1 MTALVF
7 AKAAGATTII
17 TSSSDEKLEYV
28 KAKFG
33 ADHTINYI
41 THPNW
46 SAEVQRITHGQGAD
60 HILEVGGMATIQQS
74 IESVAFG
81 GVVSIIGLLGS
92 LPQDKMPD
100 IFMSTILKGA
110 VVRGVVGG
118 SKQQLEEV
126 VKFIGSRELQI
137 PVDKTFGFNRE
148 DIIKA
153 LAYVASGKHIGKVSI
168 NVE

>member
-1 MTALVF
+1 
-7 AKAAGATTII
+7 
-17 TSSSDEKLEYV
+17 
-28 KAKFG
+28 
-33 ADHTINYI
+33 
-41 THPNW
+41 
-46 SAEVQRITHGQGAD
+46 
-60 HILEVGGMATIQQS
+60 
-74 IESVAFG
+74 
-81 GVVSIIGLLGS
+81 
-92 LPQDKMPD
+92 MPD